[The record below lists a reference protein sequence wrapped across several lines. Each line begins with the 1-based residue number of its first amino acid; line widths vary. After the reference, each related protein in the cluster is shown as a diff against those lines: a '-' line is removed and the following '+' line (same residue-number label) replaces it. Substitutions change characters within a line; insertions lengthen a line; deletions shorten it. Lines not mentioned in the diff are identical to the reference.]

1 MHELIGRQKERDIF
15 RDLLKTEN
23 AEMLAV
29 VGRRRVGK
37 TFLIQTKEG
46 NLPR

>member
-1 MHELIGRQKERDIF
+1 MHELIGRQEEEGVF
-15 RDLLKTEN
+15 LDLLKTEN

-37 TFLIQTKEG
+37 TFLIQRGFKSTC
-46 NLPR
+46 